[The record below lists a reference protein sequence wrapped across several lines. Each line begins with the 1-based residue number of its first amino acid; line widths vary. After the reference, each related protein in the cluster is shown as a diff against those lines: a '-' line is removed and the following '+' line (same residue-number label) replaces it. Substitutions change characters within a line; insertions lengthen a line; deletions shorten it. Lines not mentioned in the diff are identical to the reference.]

1 VTVSQNVVRPLDD
14 VDRILVNALQEDG
27 RMPNARL
34 AELAGIAPS
43 TCVARVRSLVDRGII
58 SGFSAT
64 IEPAALGLGLEA
76 LIIVGIRSGARKHIV
91 EFSDEMR
98 TLPEVVQIFFLGGS
112 EDFIVHV
119 AVPDSNRLRDF
130 VIERLSANPVVATT
144 RTSLVFD
151 HHHTGVRL
159 SV

>member
-1 VTVSQNVVRPLDD
+1 VRPLDD

-98 TLPEVVQIFFLGGS
+98 TLDEVVQIFFLGGT

-119 AVPDSNRLRDF
+119 AVPDSDRLRDF
-130 VIERLSANPVVATT
+130 VLERLSANPVVATT

-151 HHHTGVRL
+151 HYHSGVRL
-159 SV
+159 PE

>member
-1 VTVSQNVVRPLDD
+1 MPTSPNAVRPLDD

-98 TLPEVVQIFFLGGS
+98 TLDEVVQIFFLGGT

-119 AVPDSNRLRDF
+119 AVPDSDRLRDF
-130 VIERLSANPVVATT
+130 VLERLSANPVVATT

-151 HHHTGVRL
+151 HYHSGVRL
-159 SV
+159 PE

>member
-1 VTVSQNVVRPLDD
+1 MTVSQNVVRPLDD